1 MFNNQAL
8 ANDIRTTREE
18 KMLTQLYMSHKLN
31 VSQNCYSK
39 LELGRSRISIERLFE
54 ITALLEVDPLEA
66 IAIGRP

>member
-1 MFNNQAL
+1 
-8 ANDIRTTREE
+8 
-18 KMLTQLYMSHKLN
+18 MSHKLN